1 MIIIESYVQGIGLSL
16 TVIVLTGY
24 LTYRYFKKRKKGK

>member
-1 MIIIESYVQGIGLSL
+1 MIIESYVQGIGLLL

>member
-1 MIIIESYVQGIGLSL
+1 MMEIESYVHAIGLTL
-16 TVIVLTGY
+16 TALVLISY

>member
-1 MIIIESYVQGIGLSL
+1 MMIIESYVQCIGLSL
-16 TVIVLTGY
+16 TVIALTGY

>member
-1 MIIIESYVQGIGLSL
+1 MMMVIESYVHGIGLSL

-24 LTYRYFKKRKKGK
+24 LTYRYFKKRKGK